1 MLELKRSAS
10 TRRFEDFANV
20 GIRPINAQASDKHVA
35 RTKGH
40 IQFKATVA
48 SERSQ
53 ESRISYISTGLKG
66 LKGFLRLAPTER

>member
-1 MLELKRSAS
+1 MLAY
-10 TRRFEDFANV
+10 
-20 GIRPINAQASDKHVA
+20 AQASDKHVA

-53 ESRISYISTGLKG
+53 ESRISNISTGLKG
-66 LKGFLRLAPTER
+66 LKGLLRLAPTER